1 MYVTHSIKLLPIG
14 KSCYL
19 FHFSPKCLT
28 FMGGYTSF
36 ICNLKVI
43 CQQLKMCIYSK
54 AQHRQN
60 MRLGKQ
66 VIKDLCDI
74 PDGRS
79 EGGSV
84 VVICLV
90 VLIIVVGAGFCVVV
104 VVVFTNTGVVSPCP
118 GIILGVVCSALL

>member
-1 MYVTHSIKLLPIG
+1 MSYI
-14 KSCYL
+14 Y
-19 FHFSPKCLT
+19 
-28 FMGGYTSF
+28 GYTSF

-60 MRLGKQ
+60 MLLGKQ

-74 PDGRS
+74 PDGGS
-79 EGGSV
+79 VGGSV
-84 VVICLV
+84 VVLCLI